1 LQILQLLEL
10 RQLQLQL
17 HFNYRLQLQLQL
29 QHYNFNNINPPTLQ
43 LQLLQNTTLHPGV
56 VSEVTTATIATTQK
70 AQLQPPFGPPVDSLC
85 HPRITTTHLSYSV
98 LSLKLLPPSAVLLVY
113 VWVYTYIYIYTQ
125 YVYVYIYIYIRY
137 YTVIYHYI
145 MVSLDKCAKENAVN
159 RHLSKSVLHG
169 RICCAYKVFPA
180 SGLMRCNLQDYAAFH
195 CIMQQIM
202 HVCRGVI
209 VIACHS
215 KLDKAM
221 RCVIFARAANLSNLF
236 INFPYWSMRVIICYN
251 GFHVCTALQV
261 VIIACSGLLWHLS
274 WTSIMQWWLGVLRM

>member
-1 LQILQLLEL
+1 MC
-10 RQLQLQL
+10 
-17 HFNYRLQLQLQL
+17 
-29 QHYNFNNINPPTLQ
+29 
-43 LQLLQNTTLHPGV
+43 V
-56 VSEVTTATIATTQK
+56 
-70 AQLQPPFGPPVDSLC
+70 
-85 HPRITTTHLSYSV
+85 
-98 LSLKLLPPSAVLLVY
+98 
-113 VWVYTYIYIYTQ
+113 
-125 YVYVYIYIYIRY
+125 YIYIRY

-195 CIMQQIM
+195 CIMQQLM

-236 INFPYWSMRVIICYN
+236 IHFPYWSMRVITCYN

-274 WTSIMQWWLGVLRM
+274 